1 MRIET
6 KLNDGDFYESVVSSV
21 CLNLNKFPSE
31 LDDIK
36 MLELLKVYAY
46 IRYENKRKN
55 EEDNKINK
63 DIPQM

>member
-46 IRYENKRKN
+46 IRYENKKA
-55 EEDNKINK
+55 EENKIK
-63 DIPQM
+63 EDIPQM

>member
-31 LDDIK
+31 LDNIK

-46 IRYENKRKN
+46 IRYENKKA
-55 EEDNKINK
+55 EENKIK
-63 DIPQM
+63 EDIPQM